1 MPKTLPRFH
10 SGGSGALVRTQSR
23 GLEPRHAALPS
34 SFRPAPGSASF
45 GFMEPETCSAA
56 PASARLPI
64 GLSNASFL
72 RKSGEASRALRFE
85 MRQNGAV
92 VIEPRRRREQTDAE
106 REAGLANLAAQQEKG
121 STKGKGYMSAATR
134 SAVKKCTGTMLALAA
149 VPAAKLSKKNEELG
163 YLQQRCYLTFL
174 TVILPS
180 EQHKTATGEYDDKA
194 FKRLLG
200 RFIEE
205 LQRVYGVECY
215 IWVTE
220 PQENGNA
227 HAHIL
232 IDKYIEN
239 LPEGQLKADSVPLRL
254 TKTWNR
260 LLRGAGY
267 IEPYAEQQRAKY
279 AAGFR
284 FDATQTQE
292 RRNWNG
298 SEWVKVTEVVSRQVQ
313 QHRWAYGV
321 ATDWQ
326 EPNTVDIH
334 ALYKAENVAG
344 YIAAYMT
351 KSEGVRPMVGRLW
364 GHSAGLEKVGLYQE
378 EYSDE
383 LRAPVAA
390 LVKSGKA
397 RVLLVTS
404 EGLLTQEEYDDSE
417 LRAAGVP
424 VLATV
429 YSWKAADWW
438 AVAPA
443 GYVRRYKAHWREQFR
458 RVYETPAPLPLPM
471 ARAGHSRGIVVR
483 HTERQA

>member
-1 MPKTLPRFH
+1 LLATLP
-10 SGGSGALVRTQSR
+10 SSTYAGGSGASVRTQSR
-23 GLEPRHAALPS
+23 RPEPGHAALPS
-34 SFRPAPGSASF
+34 GFLLAPGAHILAGMGDSSCA
-45 GFMEPETCSAA
+45 GPIGGR
-56 PASARLPI
+56 PPI

-72 RKSGEASRALRFE
+72 RKSGGTSRALRFE

-92 VIEPRRRREQTDAE
+92 VIEPRRRRDQTDAE
-106 REAGLANLAAQQEKG
+106 REAGLANLAGQQEQGSSKG
-121 STKGKGYMSAATR
+121 TGYMSPATR
-134 SAVKKCTGTMLALAA
+134 SAVKKCAGSMLALAA
-149 VPAAKLSKKNEELG
+149 VPAAKLSKQNEDLG

-180 EQHKTATGEYDDKA
+180 EQHKTVVGEYDDKA

-215 IWVTE
+215 LWVIE

-260 LLRGAGY
+260 LLRRAGY

-279 AAGFR
+279 AGGFQ
-284 FDATQTQE
+284 FDINQTQV
-292 RRNWNG
+292 RREWNG
-298 SEWVKVTEVVSRQVQ
+298 SEWVKVVEVVSKQVQ
-313 QHRWAYGV
+313 QKRWAYGV
-321 ATDWQ
+321 STNWQ

-351 KSEGVRPMVGRLW
+351 KSEGVRPVSGRLW

-383 LRAPVAA
+383 LRAPVTA
-390 LVKSGKA
+390 LVKNGKA
-397 RVLLVTS
+397 RVLLVTA
-404 EGLLTQEEYDDSE
+404 EGLLTPQEYEDNE
-417 LRAAGVP
+417 LHAAGVA

-443 GYVRRYKAHWREQFR
+443 GYVRRYRNHWREQFR
-458 RVYETPAPLPLPM
+458 RMYERPSALPAPEL
-471 ARAGHSRGIVVR
+471 RVGKAGQVPTSC
-483 HTERQA
+483 

>member
-1 MPKTLPRFH
+1 MESK
-10 SGGSGALVRTQSR
+10 A
-23 GLEPRHAALPS
+23 
-34 SFRPAPGSASF
+34 RPAASSGS
-45 GFMEPETCSAA
+45 
-56 PASARLPI
+56 RLPI

-92 VIEPRRRREQTDAE
+92 VIEPRRHREQTDAE

-121 STKGKGYMSAATR
+121 STKGKGYMSGATR
-134 SAVKKCTGTMLALAA
+134 SAVKRCTGTMLALAA
-149 VPAAKLSKKNEELG
+149 VPAAKISKKNQDLG

-180 EQHKTATGEYDDKA
+180 EQHKTVAGEYDDKA

-215 IWVTE
+215 LWVIE

-260 LLRGAGY
+260 LLRRAGY

-279 AAGFR
+279 AAGFY
-284 FDATQTQE
+284 FDVTQVQE
-292 RRNWNG
+292 RREWNG
-298 SEWVKVTEVVSRQVQ
+298 SEWVKVTGVVSHQVQ
-313 QHRWAYGV
+313 QQRWAYGV
-321 ATDWQ
+321 STDWQ

-334 ALYKAENVAG
+334 ALYKKDNVAG

-351 KSEGVRPMVGRLW
+351 KSEGVRPMTGRLW
-364 GHSAGLEKVGLYQE
+364 GHSAGLEKIGLYQE

-417 LRAAGVP
+417 LRAAGIP

-458 RVYETPAPLPLPM
+458 RIYETSQLLPLPLILQHNCPKIPVK
-471 ARAGHSRGIVVR
+471 RI
-483 HTERQA
+483 EENF